1 MGQTTIMRT
10 VRSMVDSKR
19 ILDVLLRSLTSKKA
33 VTSEDLET
41 VLGITI
47 RKIADT
53 LFAQAITVFTL
64 DKGTNR
70 IRFQN
75 VYYSPSLYG
84 LDDQRRKLF
93 EKKAEELESMTL
105 PFGQGVVGQVIK
117 TGEIAFIADVRLDPR
132 FSQQVDHETGFVT
145 RSMIAVPLKVG
156 DELVGCIQVLN
167 KCTDGKTVRQFAQ
180 EDVYLLQDVASY
192 SGKIIKK
199 AKDPNTPFDDREM
212 ASYVARLAKVEFLEL
227 DSKTELD
234 KPLLVSIGEEMLK
247 RYQILPL
254 TKTGDN
260 ELKVAL
266 ANPIDF
272 QRIGDF
278 EIVTGMKVAEKVVAA
293 ASDIREALLKA
304 FPEASQ
310 ADIAA
315 EAIKEEYG
323 IAEDETSEAQ
333 YEGEDEN
340 SKPII
345 KLSNRIIEDAY
356 VKGASD
362 IHIEPFEQK
371 IRVRYR
377 IDGILREVMDIP
389 KQALNALICRLKI
402 MSELNI
408 TERRVPQDGRIQ
420 YKKFNPKYDLDLRV
434 STAPMNFGEKLC
446 ARILDKTKSTL
457 PLDKLGFSDYNMK
470 MYRELIQAPYGM
482 VLHCGPTGSGK
493 SMTLY
498 AALNEINSPDWNIS
512 TAEDPIEY
520 TLPGLNQ
527 MQMKKE
533 VGLTFANALRC
544 FLRQDPDII
553 LVGEIRDLET
563 AEVAIEAAL
572 TGHVLFSTLHT
583 NDAPSTITRF
593 DEMGV
598 EPFLVSTC
606 LVAICAQR
614 LPRRLCKACAQA
626 TEPTP
631 DERKLLERALDG
643 RPVARLMRPAG
654 CEKCEKKGYKGR
666 VGTHE
671 LLKNTDELRGLIN
684 RRATVVELKKAA
696 RAAGMRTLF
705 EDLMEKTK
713 SGLTSLPESLGTAL
727 PDDEPSPLK
736 PTQLPPSKEE
746 DAKALADML
755 GFAEP
760 QPPAKQ

>member
-19 ILDVLLRSLTSKKA
+19 ILDVLLRSLTTKR
-33 VTSEDLET
+33 TITHEDMET

-53 LFAQAITVFTL
+53 IFAQAITVFTV
-64 DKGTNR
+64 DKAANR

-84 LDDQRRKLF
+84 LDDQRRKIF
-93 EKKAEELESMTL
+93 EKKAEELEAVTL
-105 PFGQGVVGQVIK
+105 PLGQGVVGQVIK
-117 TGEIAFIADVRLDPR
+117 SGELAFIADVRLDPR
-132 FSQQVDHETGFVT
+132 FSQQVDRDTGFAT
-145 RSMIAVPLKVG
+145 RSMIAVPLKA
-156 DELVGCIQVLN
+156 DDDIVGCIQVLN
-167 KCTDGKTVRQFAQ
+167 KCTDGKTVTQFAQ

-199 AKDPNTPFDDREM
+199 AKDPNTPFSDREM
-212 ASYVARLAKVEFLEL
+212 ASYVARLTKVEFVEL
-227 DSKTELD
+227 DAKTEVN
-234 KPLLVSIGEEMLK
+234 KPLLLSIGEETLK
-247 RYQILPL
+247 RYEILPL
-254 TKTGDN
+254 AKVNEN
-260 ELKVAL
+260 ELRVAL
-266 ANPIDF
+266 SNPVDF
-272 QRIGDF
+272 HRIGDF
-278 EIVTGMKVAEKVVAA
+278 EIVTGMKVTEKVVAA
-293 ASDIREALLKA
+293 ASDIREVLLA
-304 FPEASQ
+304 VFPEASQ
-310 ADIAA
+310 ADMAA
-315 EAIKEEYG
+315 EALKEEYAG
-323 IAEDETSEAQ
+323 IETQESEDQ

-340 SKPII
+340 SKPIM

-362 IHIEPFEQK
+362 IHIEPFEHK

-377 IDGILREVMDIP
+377 IDGMLREVMDIP

-446 ARILDKTKSTL
+446 ARILDKTKSNL
-457 PLDKLGFSDYNMK
+457 PLDRLGFSDYNMK
-470 MYRELIQAPYGM
+470 LYRELIQCPYGM
-482 VLHCGPTGSGK
+482 ILHCGPTGSGK

-498 AALNEINSPDWNIS
+498 AALNEINSPEWNIS

-533 VGLTFANALRC
+533 IGLTFANALRC

-614 LPRRLCKACAQA
+614 LPRRLCKACRQA
-626 TEPTP
+626 DDPTP

-671 LLKNTDELRGLIN
+671 LLKNTDELRTLIN

-696 RAAGMRTLF
+696 RASGMRTLF
-705 EDLMEKTK
+705 EDLMEKVK
-713 SGLTSLPESLGTAL
+713 AGLTSLPESLGTAL
-727 PDDEPSPLK
+727 PDDEASPLE
-736 PTQLPPSKEE
+736 PTVLAPSKEE
-746 DAKALADML
+746 DAKALAGML
-755 GFAEP
+755 GLAESEE
-760 QPPAKQ
+760 PAKT